1 VVQNIVGTCL
11 VILGVVILSSSMSA
25 DRNWR
30 KRDLIYPILAAVVF
44 GISTNLR
51 KTGLVAIPQPIL
63 AAAVTLATAFV
74 VLLIIIQFQGG
85 TRALRFNRESSR
97 WLFGAAVVNS
107 GAILSF
113 FAALNVGHIVRVE
126 PVVACNPLL
135 TLLWTSIFLRQFE
148 KLSGRTIL
156 GALVTVAGTVFVVTA
171 K

>member
-11 VILGVVILSSSMSA
+11 VILGVVILSSHKSA

-30 KRDLIYPILAAVVF
+30 KKDLVYPVLAAVVF

-51 KTGLVAIPQPIL
+51 KTGLTAIPEPLL
-63 AAAVTLATAFV
+63 AAAVTLAAAFAT
-74 VLLIIIQFQGG
+74 LLIIVQFHGG
-85 TRALRFNRESSR
+85 MKVLRFHRNSSR

-135 TLLWTSIFLRQFE
+135 TLLWTGIFLRRIE
-148 KLSGRTIL
+148 RLSSRIIL
-156 GALVTVAGTVFVVTA
+156 GAWVTVAGTVLVVTA
-171 K
+171 R